1 MAQVDTYLRSDEAE
15 KIFDD
20 FTNARFYVAVGYVMK
35 TLNAYA
41 PDKIR
46 WDKNHHR
53 MPKSRNTA
61 RLASV
66 LVSLKA
72 VYDTYQA
79 ENPESTKDQVFK
91 GRALKSAFFTAL
103 SGK

>member
-1 MAQVDTYLRSDEAE
+1 
-15 KIFDD
+15 
-20 FTNARFYVAVGYVMK
+20 
-35 TLNAYA
+35 
-41 PDKIR
+41 
-46 WDKNHHR
+46 
-53 MPKSRNTA
+53 
-61 RLASV
+61 
-66 LVSLKA
+66 